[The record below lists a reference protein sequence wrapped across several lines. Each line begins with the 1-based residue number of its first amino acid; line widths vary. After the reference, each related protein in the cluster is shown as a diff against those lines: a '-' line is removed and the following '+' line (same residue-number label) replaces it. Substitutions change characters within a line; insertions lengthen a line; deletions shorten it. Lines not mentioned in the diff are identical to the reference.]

1 MRNAC
6 QVVFGA
12 SGLDRAAHLRRDPA
26 RLAAAREDG
35 AGILPVWRGKPLV
48 GEAADGVRPAFRTA
62 EHPVLAEASE
72 APVFLGLD
80 PDGAPLFAAD
90 VSSWVPDD
98 VDEGQ
103 LGGFVDRSVQRHPGE
118 GPDGAG
124 FAELRSVMT
133 RLSPRD
139 AELAATARGLLQ
151 WHATHR
157 FCARCGAM
165 TEAAEAGW
173 QRVCPACGARHF
185 PRTDPVVIM
194 LITHGD
200 SVLVGRAPQ
209 WPERM
214 YSLLAGFVEPGET
227 MEAAVRREVLEEA
240 GIVVGPV
247 RYLASQP
254 WPFPASLMLG
264 CHGIAETTEITLDPI
279 ELQDARWVGRAEM
292 LEVFM
297 GRHPDIAGA
306 RPGAIAHFLMREW
319 LADRLD
325 DAAALPPAGPG
336 EDAA

>member
-1 MRNAC
+1 MRDASR
-6 QVVFGA
+6 VVFGA
-12 SGLDRAAHLRRDPA
+12 SGLDRAAHLRGKGA
-26 RLAAAREDG
+26 HLAAALSDG
-35 AGILPVWRGKPLV
+35 AGVLPVWRGKPLV
-48 GEAADGVRPAFRTA
+48 SGRAEGGEATLAFRGMD
-62 EHPVLAEASE
+62 HPVLAEAAE
-72 APVFLGLD
+72 TPVFLGLAE
-80 PDGAPLFAAD
+80 DGAHLFAAD

-98 VDEGQ
+98 VDEAQVGA
-103 LGGFVDRSVQRHPGE
+103 FVDRSVQRHPAE
-118 GPDGAG
+118 DGRAG

-133 RLSPRD
+133 ALSPRD

-157 FCARCGAM
+157 FCARCGAA
-165 TEAAEAGW
+165 TAQAQAGW
-173 QRVCPACGARHF
+173 QRRCPACGAGHF

-194 LITHGD
+194 LVTHGD
-200 SVLVGRAPQ
+200 SVLVGRSPQ

-227 MEAAVRREVLEEA
+227 VEAAVRREVLEEA

-264 CHGIAETTEITLDPI
+264 CHGIAETTEITLDPE
-279 ELQDARWVGRAEM
+279 ELEDARWVARSEM

-297 GRHPDIAGA
+297 GRHPEIAGA
-306 RPGAIAHFLMREW
+306 REGAIAHFLMQAW

-325 DAAALPPAGPG
+325 GEGALPPGAG
-336 EDAA
+336 A